1 MVVSVP
7 IKNKFLSLSDTRLI
21 NEVVGAPD
29 TTVALISKA
38 PAIVGF
44 QVYVAPFLTVATS
57 NWP

>member
-7 IKNKFLSLSDTRLI
+7 IKNKCLSLSDTKLI
-21 NEVVGAPD
+21 NEAVGAFA

-38 PAIVGF
+38 PAVDGF

>member
-7 IKNKFLSLSDTRLI
+7 IKNKCLSLSDTRLI

-29 TTVALISKA
+29 TIAALISKA
-38 PAIVGF
+38 PAVAGF
-44 QVYVAPFLTVATS
+44 QVYVAQFLTVATS